1 MSTTARI
8 VELRESSPAAD
19 PPDALQAAAIVGH
32 IDAVQGDRIFGWAW
46 DGNHPTDRLEVEL
59 RLERDGGPPQT
70 LARVLADRM
79 RADLAGGGIGDGAH
93 AFEAELIFPEG
104 SDPSRVVAVV
114 CAPATGET
122 ATFVQPNP
130 EDQRLDQRLDRLL
143 GPHLRRIDERIDAL
157 RRDQRQ
163 IAAAQQ
169 TVGRLLRD
177 AGDGVAAL
185 RTDAARAE
193 TASGERT
200 DALAEALRDLTERV
214 GGLEVFLMRMDQTL
228 RGMDNGLAEKGGG
241 SGTFPLL
248 TVLGSTAGAFL
259 AVLAGWLMLH

>member
-1 MSTTARI
+1 MSATATI
-8 VELRESSPAAD
+8 VELREPSPATE
-19 PPDALQAAAIVGH
+19 PPDASQAAAIIGH

-79 RADLAGGGIGDGAH
+79 RVDLAGGGIGDGAH

-114 CAPATGET
+114 RAPATGET
-122 ATFVQPNP
+122 ATFLQPNP
-130 EDQRLDQRLDRLL
+130 EDQRLDRLL
-143 GPHLRRIDERIDAL
+143 GPHLQRIDERIDAL

-177 AGDGVAAL
+177 AGDGLAAL
-185 RTDAARAE
+185 RTDATRAE
-193 TASGERT
+193 TASGERF

-228 RGMDNGLAEKGGG
+228 RGMDDGAAEKGGG
-241 SGTFPLL
+241 YGMSPLL

-259 AVLAGWLMLH
+259 AVLAGWLMLQ